1 MTQTDPRIICITG
14 TDTDVGKSLVTA
26 GLLRAISRTGH
37 PVRAIKPVQ
46 TGCVVSGGKV
56 EAPDVALYQEA
67 APGVPCLALELLRE
81 PCSPHLAAK
90 LEGRELSADALAT
103 AIMEKAAA
111 FQGITLVE
119 GAGGLFVPLNSR
131 ECCIDLFE
139 RLRAPIMLVAANR
152 LGAVNHSLL
161 SLETLHRRDL
171 APFAVILNETK
182 ACSTQGEP
190 YARMVEDNPAIIA
203 ELSGIAPPLCLPFMA
218 GFDSQNPETREAA
231 WDILCACLHPLKHF
245 ILEMLCKD

>member
-1 MTQTDPRIICITG
+1 MIQSDPRIICITG

-26 GLLRAISRTGH
+26 GLLRVLSRTGQ
-37 PVRAIKPVQ
+37 PVQAVKPVQ
-46 TGCVVSGGKV
+46 TGCVVSNGKV
-56 EAPDVALYQEA
+56 EAPDVALYREA
-67 APGVPCLALELLRE
+67 APSVPCQALELLRE

-90 LEGRELSADALAT
+90 LEGRELSADALAA
-103 AIMEKAAA
+103 AIMEKAVA

-161 SLETLHRRDL
+161 SLEALHRRNL
-171 APFAVILNETK
+171 TPVAVVLNETQ
-182 ACSTQGEP
+182 ARSAQDGL
-190 YARMVEDNPAIIA
+190 YGRMVEDNPAIIA
-203 ELSGIAPPLCLPFMA
+203 QLSGVSPPLCLPFIA
-218 GFDSQNPETREAA
+218 GFDSENTETREAA
-231 WDILCACLHPLKHF
+231 WDILCACLQPLEHF
-245 ILEMLCKD
+245 IL